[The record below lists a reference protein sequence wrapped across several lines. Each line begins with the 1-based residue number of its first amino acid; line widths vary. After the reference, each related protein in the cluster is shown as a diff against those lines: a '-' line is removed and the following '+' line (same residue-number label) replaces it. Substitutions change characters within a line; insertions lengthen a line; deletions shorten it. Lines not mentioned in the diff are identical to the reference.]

1 MRPHWLVFSNDTS
14 IKNLSSLCLW
24 DAGDCSASTGLS
36 AVYKWKGLLGK
47 ERYGGGETR
56 HVVQHRKVKI
66 WCRSAM

>member
-1 MRPHWLVFSNDTS
+1 MKPHWLVCSNDTS
-14 IKNLSSLCLW
+14 IKNLSFLCLW
-24 DAGDCSASTGLS
+24 DGSDCSASTGIS

-47 ERYGGGETR
+47 ERYGRGETR